1 MKEPHGEG
9 LATHTDPESCGELR
23 EEGAEALTGAGAGR
37 VLSRERAQLWDA
49 DAVGGCGR
57 QKQGHRQREMQLNP
71 ARSQTPGM
79 YGNTL
84 HENREV
90 LCRPAA
96 DGVAG
101 GVGKSKDTR
110 RR

>member
-1 MKEPHGEG
+1 
-9 LATHTDPESCGELR
+9 
-23 EEGAEALTGAGAGR
+23 
-37 VLSRERAQLWDA
+37 
-49 DAVGGCGR
+49 
-57 QKQGHRQREMQLNP
+57 
-71 ARSQTPGM
+71 M